1 MKMFFGEKLQSVREL
16 SGLSRKEL
24 ADKLELSEQAIW
36 QYENQYTVPKFE
48 ITNEL
53 KKIFNVKAQFFY
65 CGPFAPNVSK
75 VERIAYRAEDREA
88 RKKTKMETTFID
100 FTSHFLTTFENKLNM
115 PISTIILL
123 RNELIQLYNDPI
135 EPADKISR
143 LEFIAEQARKKLDIQ
158 NNKELLYKLELSGI
172 YILEKNM
179 GQSIDA
185 YSTWT
190 TEEKPFIVLG
200 NKKKSAVRRNFDLAH
215 ELGHLLL
222 HYKIDMD
229 SLTKD
234 EHKKIEKEANNFASF
249 FLLPKEQFLQDFSK
263 VTKISNPKSYLD
275 MKMNYMVSV
284 VALEYRAYKLG
295 LLTFEENR
303 YFYATLNKNGYK
315 KNEPL
320 DEDFAIIR
328 PGKIRS
334 LLNLI
339 FTNQLFI
346 LNDLLNDYYI
356 DRSFL
361 ESLFG
366 LEDTFLTKYSVE
378 YEKPYFS
385 QGNVIPLFSNIPQ

>member
-1 MKMFFGEKLQSVREL
+1 MFFGEKLQSVREL
-16 SGLSRKEL
+16 NGLSRKEL
-24 ADKLELSEQAIW
+24 ADKLNLSEQAIW

-48 ITNEL
+48 VVNEL

-65 CGPFAPNVSK
+65 TEPFAANISK
-75 VERIAYRAEDREA
+75 VESIAYRAEDREA

-100 FTSHFLTTFENKLNM
+100 FTSFFLNKFESKLNL
-115 PISTIILL
+115 PTSSLQLL
-123 RNELIQLYNDPI
+123 RDESIQLYNMSMETND
-135 EPADKISR
+135 R
-143 LEFIAEQARKKLDIQ
+143 LLQLEKIAENARKRLDVQ
-158 NNKELLYKLELSGI
+158 SNSELLYKLELSGI

-179 GQSIDA
+179 GTSIDA

-190 TEEKPFIVLG
+190 SQEKPFIILG

-234 EHKKIEKEANNFASF
+234 EHKIIEKEANDFASF
-249 FLLPKEQFLQDFSK
+249 FLLPKDQFLKDFSTISK
-263 VTKISNPKSYLD
+263 KSNPESYLD
-275 MKMNYMVSV
+275 MKMKYMVSIG
-284 VALEYRAYKLG
+284 ALEYRAYKMG

-303 YFYATLNKNGYK
+303 YFYATLNRKDYK

-320 DEDFAIIR
+320 DEDIAIVR
-328 PGKIRS
+328 PGKVRS

-339 FTNQLFI
+339 FKNHLFS
-346 LNDLLNDYYI
+346 LDDVLNDYYI
-356 DRSFL
+356 NRSFL

-366 LEDTFLTKYSVE
+366 IENKFLIKYSEESNRE
-378 YEKPYFS
+378 YFDNS
-385 QGNVIPLFSNIPQ
+385 NVVSLFAKEN